1 MDFEHMYF
9 LMKVLSLLTTAFF
22 VIKFALNYRKIKVE
36 EDLKLLILR
45 IIRFRKTVRQY
56 VAANF
61 VLIFLYIG
69 AMSLFIYKVLTLQH
83 IQLNNPTLMGL
94 IVGMAVA
101 IFLSLVLLWAYY
113 RLVYGILTQRLGKN
127 LEQLKEIERSA
138 GLE

>member
-1 MDFEHMYF
+1 M
-9 LMKVLSLLTTAFF
+9 
-22 VIKFALNYRKIKVE
+22 
-36 EDLKLLILR
+36 
-45 IIRFRKTVRQY
+45 RQY

-101 IFLSLVLLWAYY
+101 ILLSLVLLWAYY